1 MPVSLG
7 GRKTTPAERDDVI
20 RKDREDPKD
29 PPTTELSYTMRV
41 WGDICSLRIWRK
53 RIVIQWR
60 VGR

>member
-41 WGDICSLRIWRK
+41 WGDICSLRIWR
-53 RIVIQWR
+53 
-60 VGR
+60 